1 MNRNCIVTA
10 HGAGLFSN
18 INKVVVCLRLYDQ
31 IWVDWS
37 KAGPNDPAFKFG
49 GSFYGDCWD
58 DLFYDPT
65 PEPSEPYDTIHQ
77 YPFYDITG
85 ACAGVLYQ
93 NPEWGWREAYH
104 KAWARLTCV
113 VEPIPVGPDTI
124 GVLIRSDGIAG
135 EQLFG
140 RNQTLPEYAD
150 AIDRELTQ
158 SNSPLFVVSSDLASI
173 QWLVNQFPGK
183 VYYSTGIKRNAK
195 RSDPEQHINVIQTAQ
210 DAKDV
215 MREVLAL
222 ARCKTLI
229 SGISNM
235 ATAVLYINPNVKHIY
250 LK

>member
-1 MNRNCIVTA
+1 MNRNCIVRA

-18 INKVVVCLRLYDQ
+18 INKAVVCLRLYEQ
-31 IWVDWS
+31 VFVDWS
-37 KAGPNDPAFKFG
+37 RAAENDPAFKYG
-49 GSFYGDCWD
+49 GSFYGDCWH

-65 PEPSEPYDTIHQ
+65 PPPGAPFDIVSQ

-85 ACAGVLYQ
+85 ACVGVLYQ
-93 NPEWGWREAYH
+93 NPEWNWRETYH
-104 KAWARLTCV
+104 KAWKRLTCV
-113 VEPIPVGPDTI
+113 VDPIPVGPDTI

-135 EQLFG
+135 EQIYG
-140 RNQTLPEYAD
+140 KNQSLEQYEA
-150 AIDRELTQ
+150 AIKQEMDVM
-158 SNSPLFVVSSDLASI
+158 SAIFVVSSDLESVK
-173 QWLVNQFPGK
+173 WLEGRFPGK
-183 VYYSTGIKRNAK
+183 VFYSTGIKRNQK

-235 ATAVLYINPNVKHIY
+235 ATAVLYINPEVKHIY